1 MLPRIRRPTNYRR
14 RPPRLA
20 GFPLI
25 SLITSLVL
33 LALFLTQ
40 AAAQSVT
47 TLTDPST
54 ITFTLDPAGSATYFL
69 PSSASTNPPIY
80 ISLSL
85 CSIPSSL
92 SSNTSFLLPPV
103 LDTLLY
109 VSSTPDIQPYPSNAS
124 TPDDIFNRGESLATS
139 KLEYG
144 YGNVT
149 LEVDEG
155 ERGIYVA
162 VFAPDLS
169 KVLEADASVNGQWV
183 FELDVS
189 SGTADPP
196 YVARS
201 RAGLRTED
209 TDMSSVLLSTAKWTG
224 DQPAYQAIVAP
235 DLSKVLG
242 RMRRERTVGVR
253 AGFSREADRLML
265 QKQGGSEDGGYGSSS
280 AFCRASG
287 GRPAA
292 YQAIV
297 APRTASPRIVEV
309 EVLRAEHGRPVSA
322 SGANLTSTTTRGW
335 PAGGTRTQYFVDGL
349 DRGANYTAWLLE
361 NGTMSDGGGAIQTRV
376 WDPVFF
382 ATKSSDSC
390 RLVYDIDVCP
400 SVAYAVPA
408 PASLD
413 TPSLISFFNS
423 SISASLTNFTRT
435 MTTFPCGSDEMGR
448 YSVVSTCQDCINA
461 YRDYLCAMTMPRCTD
476 APSNATLND
485 TTLAAGDFLP
495 SYAIPSQYDTSLIR
509 TDPFASRTPL
519 FGPSNL
525 SATFPTLFNSTY
537 RPTRSNLLAQSPFP
551 YTETPPC
558 LDICYLVEARCPP
571 FLGWS
576 CPKNSDGSPSGG
588 TGSAAYGVTVDV
600 PSAQR
605 LGGDVKGSD
614 LHKRAA
620 DRWGNVYCN
629 ALYSDLAMAAHGI
642 VHVVLVDSAAIEI

>member
-1 MLPRIRRPTNYRR
+1 MLSRIRRPTNYRR
-14 RPPRLA
+14 RPPRLS

-25 SLITSLVL
+25 SLLTSLVL
-33 LALFLTQ
+33 LGLSSTQ

-54 ITFTLDPAGSATYFL
+54 TTITLDPAGSATYFL
-69 PSSASTNPPIY
+69 PSSSSPNPPIY

-92 SSNTSFLLPPV
+92 AQNTSFLLPPV

-109 VSSTPDIQPYPSNAS
+109 VSSTPNIQPHPSNAS
-124 TPDDIFNRGESLATS
+124 TPDDVFNRGESLATS

-144 YGNVT
+144 YANVT
-149 LEVDEG
+149 LEVNEG
-155 ERGIYVA
+155 GGGIYVA

-169 KVLEADASVNGQWV
+169 RVLDPDSPVNGQWQ

-196 YVARS
+196 YVARG

-209 TDMSSVLLSTAKWTG
+209 TDLSSVLLSTAKWTG
-224 DQPAYQAIVAP
+224 NQAPSYQAIVAP
-235 DLSKVLG
+235 TNSLSLALSRSKCF
-242 RMRRERTVGVR
+242 VR
-253 AGFSREADRLML
+253 SMAGQS
-265 QKQGGSEDGGYGSSS
+265 
-280 AFCRASG
+280 
-287 GRPAA
+287 
-292 YQAIV
+292 V
-297 APRTASPRIVEV
+297 ATAS
-309 EVLRAEHGRPVSA
+309 
-322 SGANLTSTTTRGW
+322 NTNTSTTTRGW
-335 PAGGTRTQYFVDGL
+335 PAGGTRTQFLVDGL
-349 DRGANYTAWLLE
+349 DRGANYTAWLVE
-361 NGTMSDGGGAIQTRV
+361 NGTMADGGGANQTRV

-382 ATKSSDSC
+382 ATKSTDSC

-400 SVAYAVPA
+400 SVAYSVPA

-423 SISASLTNFTRT
+423 SISAFLANFTRT

-461 YRDYLCAMTMPRCTD
+461 YRDYICAMTMPRCTD

-485 TTLAAGDFLP
+485 TTLAAGDSLP
-495 SYAIPSQYDTSLIR
+495 SYAIPAQYETSLIR

-525 SATFPTLFNSTY
+525 STTFPTLFNSTY

-571 FLGWS
+571 FLGWT
-576 CPKNSDGSPSGG
+576 CPKNSDGSP
-588 TGSAAYGVTVDV
+588 
-600 PSAQR
+600 
-605 LGGDVKGSD
+605 SD

-629 ALYSDLAMAAHGI
+629 ALYSDLAMAAQFAPPSSTASLSMSI
-642 VHVVLVDSAAIEI
+642 PRIALVSLVVAVAFMLCS

>member
-14 RPPRLA
+14 RPPRLPVV
-20 GFPLI
+20 PLI
-25 SLITSLVL
+25 SLITSIVLLVL
-33 LALFLTQ
+33 SSPK
-40 AAAQSVT
+40 AAGQSVT
-47 TLTDPST
+47 TITDPST
-54 ITFTLDPAGSATYFL
+54 TTITLDPAGSATYFL
-69 PSSASTNPPIY
+69 PSSSSTNPPIY

-85 CSIPSSL
+85 CSLPPSL
-92 SSNTSFLLPPV
+92 SQNTSFLLPPV

-109 VSSTPDIQPYPSNAS
+109 VSFTPDIEPYPSNAS

-155 ERGIYVA
+155 EGGIYVA

-169 KVLEADASVNGQWV
+169 KVLDSDAPVTGQWQ

-196 YVARS
+196 YVAS
-201 RAGLRTED
+201 GMEGMRTED

-235 DLSKVLG
+235 TNSLSLALSRSKCF
-242 RMRRERTVGVR
+242 VR
-253 AGFSREADRLML
+253 SMAGQS
-265 QKQGGSEDGGYGSSS
+265 
-280 AFCRASG
+280 
-287 GRPAA
+287 
-292 YQAIV
+292 V
-297 APRTASPRIVEV
+297 
-309 EVLRAEHGRPVSA
+309 A
-322 SGANLTSTTTRGW
+322 SGASLNTSTTTRGW

-349 DRGANYTAWLLE
+349 DRGTNYTAWLVE
-361 NGTMSDGGGAIQTRV
+361 NGTMVDGGGTNQTRV

-400 SVAYAVPA
+400 SVAYSVPA
-408 PASLD
+408 PSSLD
-413 TPSLISFFNS
+413 TPSLISFFNT

-485 TTLAAGDFLP
+485 TTLAASDSLP
-495 SYAIPSQYDTSLIR
+495 SYAIPAQYDTSLLR
-509 TDPFASRTPL
+509 TDPYASRTPL
-519 FGPSNL
+519 FGPPNL

-537 RPTRSNLLAQSPFP
+537 RPSRSNLLAQSPFP

-576 CPKNSDGSPSGG
+576 CPKNSDGTPSGG

-600 PSAQR
+600 PGAQR
-605 LGGDVKGSD
+605 LGGDVKGSE

-629 ALYSDLAMAAHGI
+629 ALYSDLMMAAQFAPPS
-642 VHVVLVDSAAIEI
+642 SAAPLSSSIPRIALVSLVVAMSSMLCA